1 MKSSLSA
8 VLLAC
13 ALGLVTACSA
23 ETAAKPPAA
32 QTAKAAP
39 TGLKTLFF
47 FKNPNGRPCQ
57 NQQAILDGIQEPLK
71 GLAQVKIVSTLV
83 PEDLAQFEQW
93 GIRGLP
99 MLIIADKDGRELHRF
114 FPGVQ
119 DGEAILAQLRK

>member
-13 ALGLVTACSA
+13 TLGVVSACAA
-23 ETAAKPPAA
+23 ETAAKPPAPQA
-32 QTAKAAP
+32 VKASPASE
-39 TGLKTLFF
+39 KTLLF

-57 NQQAILDGIQEPLK
+57 HQQAVLDGIQEPLK
-71 GLAQVKIVSTLV
+71 GLAQVKVVSTLV
-83 PEDLAQFEQW
+83 AEDIGQFEKW

-99 MLIIADKDGRELHRF
+99 MLIIADKEGRELHRF

-119 DGEAILAQLRK
+119 DGETILAQLRK